1 MRVSVCAQ
9 VTYLYEV
16 DINGNFADSD
26 VIYCDS
32 ADPVYSDICKL
43 MNKEHLNFEG
53 KILSI
58 SDNEDEEK
66 VLYVGE

>member
-1 MRVSVCAQ
+1 MKVSVCAQ
-9 VTYLYEV
+9 ITYSYEV
-16 DINGNFADSD
+16 ELNAPFDDSD
-26 VIYCDS
+26 IITIDS

-53 KILSI
+53 RIESI
-58 SDNEDEEK
+58 VDDETDE

>member
-9 VTYLYEV
+9 VTYTYEV
-16 DINGNFADSD
+16 ELHDHFEDND
-26 VIYCDS
+26 VIFCDS

-53 KILSI
+53 RIISI
-58 SDNEDEEK
+58 VDENSDE
-66 VLYVGE
+66 VYYGE

>member
-1 MRVSVCAQ
+1 MKVSVCAQ
-9 VTYLYEV
+9 ITYQYEV
-16 DINGNFADSD
+16 ELNGEFADSD

-43 MNKEHLNFEG
+43 MNKEGLDFDG

-58 SDNEDEEK
+58 VDGDEAGTL
-66 VLYVGE
+66 LYEGE